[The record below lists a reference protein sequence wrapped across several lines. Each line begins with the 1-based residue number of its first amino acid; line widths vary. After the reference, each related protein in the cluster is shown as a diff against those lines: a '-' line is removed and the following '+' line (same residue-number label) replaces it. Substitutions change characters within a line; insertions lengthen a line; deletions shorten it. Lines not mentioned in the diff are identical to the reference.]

1 MTIHLIT
8 TRSLPAVLRPALAF
22 SQSVSVAAILL
33 LASGLAPLR
42 AEPSNVLEN
51 GGFEEWDANY
61 QPPKLP
67 PQFAKMVP
75 RTVGNL
81 EPTGWTIRAHAPYE
95 NEKGDNPDFP
105 ITVTITRDDKVKH
118 GGAFSAKITNEAFTD
133 IGSIACGPF
142 QVSPNQT
149 YTFKGWF
156 KMEDVNPNPKRG
168 DGVGVSFWF
177 AESPV
182 STGTKE
188 VTRTARQ
195 PESNKGT
202 GDWQEFDYTFTTK
215 DNTLVLTINAQLRR
229 ASGTVWFDDFELI
242 PGDKK

>member
-1 MTIHLIT
+1 MTSTNPNTKKTAI
-8 TRSLPAVLRPALAF
+8 SLVAGIAGLKPAV
-22 SQSVSVAAILL
+22 AILL
-33 LASGLAPLR
+33 LASGLLPLR
-42 AEPSNVLEN
+42 AEPSNILEN

-81 EPTGWTIRAHAPYE
+81 EPMGWTIRAHAPYE

-105 ITVTITRDDKVKH
+105 ITVTISRDDKVKH
-118 GGAFSAKITNEAFTD
+118 SGAFSAKITNEAFTD
-133 IGSIACGPF
+133 IASIGYGPF

-149 YTFKGWF
+149 YTFKAWL
-156 KMEDVNPNPKRG
+156 KMEDVSPNPKPG

-182 STGTKE
+182 STGAKE
-188 VTRTARQ
+188 VTRTSRQ
-195 PESNKGT
+195 PEPNKGT
-202 GDWQEFDYTFTTK
+202 GDWQEFDYTITTK
-215 DNTLVLTINAQLRR
+215 DSTLFLTIYAQLRR
-229 ASGTVWFDDFELI
+229 ASGTVWFDDFELV
-242 PGDKK
+242 PVDKK